1 MMDNATLD
9 AFARFIVE
17 ASESSYEIISQLTV
31 EEGRA
36 YQRVK
41 TGNLLLEQEK
51 IITAFP
57 CCVTFGR
64 TVKILIKNFT
74 PFLQG
79 AAAWRGCSARR

>member
-1 MMDNATLD
+1 MMDSATLD

-17 ASESSYEIISQLTV
+17 ASESSYETISQLTV

-51 IITAFP
+51 IPHFH
-57 CCVTFGR
+57 
-64 TVKILIKNFT
+64 
-74 PFLQG
+74 
-79 AAAWRGCSARR
+79 AASLATQNC